1 MSQPYIVQDLVA
13 RKRALDVNINA
24 IVSAGAGSGKT
35 SILTQRHLAC
45 LLTVD
50 RPEQVLS
57 MTFTRDAA
65 SEMRHRILSALY
77 DAETKPR
84 PESEYE
90 QVSYDLAKKVLDK
103 DKEKG
108 WFITQN
114 PHRLSILTID
124 SLCAQIVKQVPVLSG
139 LGGEVNIIDDPF
151 SLYIRAASNVIA
163 AINDKDSGLEDDV
176 RALLLH
182 LNGNQQRCVD
192 LIASMLAKRDQWMRH
207 ISDSESVLDKEKMT
221 AALDNIIKTQNEKA
235 DTLFAG
241 LRLSIA
247 ELLNF
252 ANLNLTPDSP
262 IYGGDAEDGFWVRA
276 AHLFLT
282 NDDKQRKS
290 VTKNLGFP
298 AGADTKDKKEAWK
311 SIANELNA
319 EQIALLAKLKKIP
332 RGNNTT
338 QWELLTNL
346 FRLLWQAAIELKA
359 LFIQTGYV
367 DFTEI
372 AQRALTVLSQDG
384 EVERE
389 LQFKIFNSYKHILV
403 DEVQDT
409 NRTQYEIIEALVS
422 EWDPSMNN
430 SLFLVG
436 DPKQSI
442 YRFREAD
449 VGLFMQSKVY
459 GIGDITFESLDL
471 TSNFRSTDDIVN
483 WNNNVYQHVFP
494 ERADISMGA
503 VPYSHSTPVK
513 KGDIE
518 DPVTIIPLLE
528 KSEGKEAEAVLNAV
542 KEQLEANPDGDI
554 AVLVRA
560 RSHLNEIARTLFENK
575 ISYHAI
581 EIERLST
588 RQVILDAL
596 SITKAILHA
605 FDNTSWISLFRMP
618 CVGLSLQDITTLCES
633 IGSDAIIERLRDN
646 EKVSKLT
653 PEGNGKVNRLNA
665 IMDWARERIGTVTI
679 RQLVEGVWLQ
689 LGAPA
694 GYSNKDIRDV
704 QTFFGLLDEYG
715 FAITIDINL
724 LLRRLDKL
732 YAQPKFNS
740 STKVTLMTL
749 HKSKGLEFD
758 TVIMPG
764 LGNGSR
770 SAESS
775 LVMWH
780 EFTATNSQ
788 EAELLVAPIRSA
800 TVDPNYTF
808 LMDMESE
815 KDAYERMRLMYVGT
829 TRPKSKLYLIG
840 HIDQK
845 EVDDVDSKDSLKS
858 PPKSSM
864 LSIIWDT
871 VYPYYIEAAKA
882 KAKKDAEE
890 LDEDDGDNEKATAK
904 GYGTQYFK
912 RVKRS
917 HVPPL
922 RIDTHLTN

>member
-1 MSQPYIVQDLVA
+1 MSQPYAIQDLAA
-13 RKRALDVNINA
+13 RKRALDVTINA
-24 IVSAGAGSGKT
+24 VVSAGAGSGKT

-65 SEMRHRILSALY
+65 SEMRHRIISALRE
-77 DAETKPR
+77 AEMKPR

-90 QVSYDLAKKVLDK
+90 QISYDLAKKVLK
-103 DKEKG
+103 RDKELG

-114 PHRLSILTID
+114 PHRLAILTID

-139 LGGEVNIIDDPF
+139 LGGEVNIVDDPF
-151 SLYIRAASNVIA
+151 SLYIRAATNVIA
-163 AINDKDSGLEDDV
+163 SINDTESGLEDDV

-207 ISDSESVLDKEKMT
+207 VSAADSVLDKDKMS
-221 AALDNIIKTQNEKA
+221 AALKSIIRTQTDKA
-235 DTLFAG
+235 EASLGTLRFA
-241 LRLSIA
+241 IA
-247 ELLNF
+247 DLLDF
-252 ANLNLTPDSP
+252 AQLNLTPDSP
-262 IYGGDAEDGFWVRA
+262 VYGGSEEEGFWARA

-282 NDDKQRKS
+282 NDNKLRKS
-290 VTKNLGFP
+290 VTKTLGFP
-298 AGADTKDKKEAWK
+298 AGKDTKERKAAWLDV
-311 SIANELNA
+311 ADQMTE
-319 EQIALLAKLKKIP
+319 EQVALLAKFKKIP
-332 RGNNTT
+332 TDSEGG
-338 QWELLTNL
+338 QWDLLDNL
-346 FRLLWQAAIELKA
+346 FRLLWQAAIELKM
-359 LFIQTGYV
+359 LFIQTGQV
-367 DFTEI
+367 DFTEV
-372 AQRALTVLSQDG
+372 AQRALVVLRHDG

-389 LQFKIFNSYKHILV
+389 IQFKIFNSYKHILV

-449 VGLFMQSKVY
+449 VGLFMQSKIY
-459 GIGDITFESLDL
+459 GVGDIMFESLDL
-471 TSNFRSTDDIVN
+471 TSNFRSSDDIVN
-483 WNNNVYQHVFP
+483 WNNDIYQNVFP
-494 ERADISMGA
+494 SQADIAMGA
-503 VPYSHSTPVK
+503 VPYSKSTPVK
-513 KGDIE
+513 HGAIE
-518 DPVTIIPLLE
+518 EAVTVIPLLE
-528 KSEGKEAEAVLNAV
+528 KSESKEAEAVLDAV
-542 KEQLEANPDGDI
+542 KEQLAANPEGDI

-560 RSHLNEIARTLFENK
+560 RSHLTEIARTLFEHK
-575 ISYHAI
+575 IPYHAI
-581 EIERLST
+581 EIEQLST

-605 FDNTSWISLFRMP
+605 FDNSAWVSLFRMP
-618 CVGLSLQDITTLCES
+618 CIGLSLQDITTLCES
-633 IGSDAIIERLRDN
+633 IGNDAIIERLRDSERIASLTN
-646 EKVSKLT
+646 EGRDVI
-653 PEGNGKVNRLNA
+653 NRLNV

-679 RQLVEGVWLQ
+679 RQLVEGIWLQ

-694 GYSNKDIRDV
+694 GYSDRDIRDV

-732 YAQPKFNS
+732 YAQPKFNAA
-740 STKVTLMTL
+740 TKVTLMTL

-764 LGNGSR
+764 LGNSSR
-770 SAESS
+770 STESS

-780 EFTATNSQ
+780 EFTAADSQ
-788 EAELLVAPIRSA
+788 DAELLVAPIRSVTA
-800 TVDPNYTF
+800 DPNYAF

-815 KDAYERMRLMYVGT
+815 KDMYERMRLMYVGT
-829 TRPKSKLYLIG
+829 TRPKKKLYLIG

-845 EVDDVDSKDSLKS
+845 DVEGVDSEVDLKA
-858 PPKSSM
+858 PPKSAM
-864 LSIIWDT
+864 LSIVWDA
-871 VYPYYIEAAKA
+871 VSPKFLEAAKA
-882 KAKKDAEE
+882 QDASESTDEE
-890 LDEDDGDNEKATAK
+890 DTENKVA
-904 GYGTQYFK
+904 GYGTHYFRK
-912 RVKRS
+912 VKRA
-917 HVPPL
+917 HVPTL
-922 RIDTHLTN
+922 RPDTHITN